1 MAQMIQ
7 LQNSD
12 ESLRRMVETCRNQN
26 EECVIQDNQ
35 NRPVAVMMP
44 IERYES
50 YQAYLKQREKNFAIL
65 DTVAEDL
72 KNYEPDFIERQIEK
86 AVQEVKAEANSI
98 AC

>member
-12 ESLRRMVETCRNQN
+12 KTLRRMVETCRNQN

-50 YQAYLKQREKNFAIL
+50 YQAYLKQKKKNFAIL

-86 AVQEVKAEANSI
+86 AVQEVKADAKKQ
-98 AC
+98 

>member
-1 MAQMIQ
+1 MIQ

-12 ESLRRMVETCRNQN
+12 KTLRRMVETCRNQN

-50 YQAYLKQREKNFAIL
+50 YQAYLKQKEKNFAIL

-72 KNYEPDFIERQIEK
+72 KNYEPDFIESQIEK
-86 AVQEVKAEANSI
+86 AVQEVKADAKKQ
-98 AC
+98 

>member
-12 ESLRRMVETCRNQN
+12 KALRRMVETCRNQN

-44 IERYES
+44 IERYKS
-50 YQAYLKQREKNFAIL
+50 YQAYLKQKEKNFAIL

-72 KNYEPDFIERQIEK
+72 KNYEPDFIENQIEK
-86 AVQEVKAEANSI
+86 AVQEVKAEAKKQ
-98 AC
+98 

>member
-12 ESLRRMVETCRNQN
+12 ETLRRMVETCRNQN

-50 YQAYLKQREKNFAIL
+50 YQAYLKQKEKNFAIL

-72 KNYEPDFIERQIEK
+72 KNYEPDFIENQIEK
-86 AVQEVKAEANSI
+86 AVQEVKAEAKKQ
-98 AC
+98 

>member
-1 MAQMIQ
+1 MVQMIQ

-12 ESLRRMVETCRNQN
+12 ETLRRMVETCRNQN

-35 NRPVAVMMP
+35 NRPIAVMMP

-50 YQAYLKQREKNFAIL
+50 YQAYLKQKEKNFAIL

-72 KNYEPDFIERQIEK
+72 KNYKPDFIERQIEK
-86 AVQEVKAEANSI
+86 AVQEVKAEANFI

>member
-12 ESLRRMVETCRNQN
+12 ETLRRMVETCRNQN

-50 YQAYLKQREKNFAIL
+50 YQAYLKQKEKNFAIL

-72 KNYEPDFIERQIEK
+72 KNCEPDFIERQIEK
-86 AVQEVKAEANSI
+86 AVYKMKAQANSI

>member
-12 ESLRRMVETCRNQN
+12 ETLRRMVETCRNQN

-44 IERYES
+44 IESYES
-50 YQAYLKQREKNFAIL
+50 SQAYLKQKEKNFAIL

-86 AVQEVKAEANSI
+86 AVHEVKAKEQ
-98 AC
+98 

>member
-12 ESLRRMVETCRNQN
+12 ETLRRMVETCRNQN

-44 IERYES
+44 IESYES
-50 YQAYLKQREKNFAIL
+50 YQAYLKQKEKNFAIL

-72 KNYEPDFIERQIEK
+72 KNYEPDFIENQIEK
-86 AVQEVKAEANSI
+86 AVHEVKAKEQ
-98 AC
+98 

>member
-12 ESLRRMVETCRNQN
+12 KTLRRMVETCRNQN

-50 YQAYLKQREKNFAIL
+50 YQAYLKQKKKNFAIL

-86 AVQEVKAEANSI
+86 AVQIEKR
-98 AC
+98 

>member
-12 ESLRRMVETCRNQN
+12 EALRRMVEVCRNQN

-50 YQAYLKQREKNFAIL
+50 YQAYLKQRQKNFAIL
-65 DTVAEDL
+65 DAVAEDL
-72 KNYEPDFIERQIEK
+72 RSCFKNLTAFEK
-86 AVQEVKAEANSI
+86 L
-98 AC
+98 

>member
-1 MAQMIQ
+1 MTQMIQ

-12 ESLRRMVETCRNQN
+12 ETLRRMVETCRNQN

-35 NRPVAVMMP
+35 NRPVAVMP

-50 YQAYLKQREKNFAIL
+50 YQAYLKQKKKNFAIF

-72 KNYEPDFIERQIEK
+72 KNYDPDFIENRIEK
-86 AVQEVKAEANSI
+86 AVHEVKTEAKEQ
-98 AC
+98 

>member
-1 MAQMIQ
+1 
-7 LQNSD
+7 
-12 ESLRRMVETCRNQN
+12 
-26 EECVIQDNQ
+26 
-35 NRPVAVMMP
+35 MMP

-50 YQAYLKQREKNFAIL
+50 YQAYLKQKEKNFAIL

>member
-1 MAQMIQ
+1 MTQMIQ

-35 NRPVAVMMP
+35 NQPVAVMMP

-50 YQAYLKQREKNFAIL
+50 YQAYLKQRQKNFAIL
-65 DTVAEDL
+65 DAVAEDL
-72 KNYEPDFIERQIEK
+72 KNYEPDFIENQIEK
-86 AVQEVKAEANSI
+86 AVQEVKADAKKQ
-98 AC
+98 

>member
-12 ESLRRMVETCRNQN
+12 ESLRRMIETCRNQN

>member
-1 MAQMIQ
+1 MAQLVQ

-12 ESLRRMVETCRNQN
+12 KSLRRMVETCRNQN

-50 YQAYLKQREKNFAIL
+50 YQAYLEQKEKNFAIL

-72 KNYEPDFIERQIEK
+72 KNYEPDFIENQIEK
-86 AVQEVKAEANSI
+86 AVHEVKSEAKKQ
-98 AC
+98 

>member
-12 ESLRRMVETCRNQN
+12 ESLRRMVETCRTQN

-50 YQAYLKQREKNFAIL
+50 YQAYLKQKEKNFAIL

-86 AVQEVKAEANSI
+86 AVQEVKAEAKKQ
-98 AC
+98 

>member
-1 MAQMIQ
+1 MAQLVQ

-12 ESLRRMVETCRNQN
+12 KSLRRMVETCRNQN

-50 YQAYLKQREKNFAIL
+50 YQAYLKQRQKNFAIL

-72 KNYEPDFIERQIEK
+72 KNYEPDFIENQIEK
-86 AVQEVKAEANSI
+86 AV
-98 AC
+98 

>member
-12 ESLRRMVETCRNQN
+12 EKLRRMVETCRNQN
-26 EECVIQDNQ
+26 EEYVIQDNQ
-35 NRPVAVMMP
+35 SRPIAVMMP

-50 YQAYLKQREKNFAIL
+50 YQAYLKQKEKNFAIL

-72 KNYEPDFIERQIEK
+72 KNYDPDFIESRIEK
-86 AVQEVKAEANSI
+86 AVHEVKAEAKKQ
-98 AC
+98 

>member
-12 ESLRRMVETCRNQN
+12 ETLRRMVEACRNQN

-98 AC
+98 AY

>member
-12 ESLRRMVETCRNQN
+12 KTLRRMVETCRNQN

-50 YQAYLKQREKNFAIL
+50 YQAYLKKKKKNFAIL

-72 KNYEPDFIERQIEK
+72 KNYEPDFIESQIEK
-86 AVQEVKAEANSI
+86 AVQEVKADAKNNNR
-98 AC
+98 

>member
-12 ESLRRMVETCRNQN
+12 ETLRRMVETCRNQN

-35 NRPVAVMMP
+35 NRPIAVMMP

-50 YQAYLKQREKNFAIL
+50 YQAYLKQKEKNFAIL

-86 AVQEVKAEANSI
+86 AVQEVKAEAKTQ
-98 AC
+98 

>member
-1 MAQMIQ
+1 MIQ

-12 ESLRRMVETCRNQN
+12 KALRRMVETCRNQN

-44 IERYES
+44 IERYKS
-50 YQAYLKQREKNFAIL
+50 YQAYLKQKEKNFAIL

-72 KNYEPDFIERQIEK
+72 KNYEPDFIESQIEK
-86 AVQEVKAEANSI
+86 AVKEVKAKAKKQ
-98 AC
+98 

>member
-50 YQAYLKQREKNFAIL
+50 YQAYLKQKEKNFAIL

-86 AVQEVKAEANSI
+86 AVQEVKAEAKKQ
-98 AC
+98 

>member
-12 ESLRRMVETCRNQN
+12 EALRRMVEKCRNQN

-35 NRPVAVMMP
+35 NRPIAVMMP

-50 YQAYLKQREKNFAIL
+50 YQAYLKQKEKNFAIL

-86 AVQEVKAEANSI
+86 AVQEVKAEAKTQ
-98 AC
+98 

>member
-12 ESLRRMVETCRNQN
+12 KTLRRMVETCRNQN

-50 YQAYLKQREKNFAIL
+50 YQAYLKQKKKNFAIL

-72 KNYEPDFIERQIEK
+72 KNYEPDFIESQIEK
-86 AVQEVKAEANSI
+86 
-98 AC
+98 

>member
-12 ESLRRMVETCRNQN
+12 ETLRRMVETCRNQN

-35 NRPVAVMMP
+35 SRPIAVMMP

-50 YQAYLKQREKNFAIL
+50 YQAYLKQKEKNFAIL

-86 AVQEVKAEANSI
+86 AVQEVKAEAKKQ
-98 AC
+98 

>member
-1 MAQMIQ
+1 MIQ

-12 ESLRRMVETCRNQN
+12 EALRRMVETCRNKN

-50 YQAYLKQREKNFAIL
+50 YQAYLKQRQKNFAIL

-72 KNYEPDFIERQIEK
+72 KNYEPDLIESQIEK
-86 AVQEVKAEANSI
+86 AVHEVKSEAKKQ
-98 AC
+98 

>member
-12 ESLRRMVETCRNQN
+12 KTLRRMVETCRNQN

-44 IERYES
+44 IERYKS
-50 YQAYLKQREKNFAIL
+50 YQAYLKQKEKNFAIL

-72 KNYEPDFIERQIEK
+72 KNYEPDFIENQIEK
-86 AVQEVKAEANSI
+86 AVQEVKAKAKKQ
-98 AC
+98 

>member
-35 NRPVAVMMP
+35 NQPVAVMMP

-50 YQAYLKQREKNFAIL
+50 YQAYLEQKEKNFAIL

-72 KNYEPDFIERQIEK
+72 KNYEPDFIENQIEK
-86 AVQEVKAEANSI
+86 AVHEVKTEAKTQ
-98 AC
+98 

>member
-1 MAQMIQ
+1 MTQMIQ

-12 ESLRRMVETCRNQN
+12 ETLRRMVETCRNQN

-50 YQAYLKQREKNFAIL
+50 YQAYLKQKEKNFAIL

-72 KNYEPDFIERQIEK
+72 KNYEPDFIENQIEK
-86 AVQEVKAEANSI
+86 AVQEVKADSI

>member
-12 ESLRRMVETCRNQN
+12 ETLRRMVETCRNQN

-72 KNYEPDFIERQIEK
+72 KNYEPDFIERQTEK

>member
-1 MAQMIQ
+1 MTQMIQ

-12 ESLRRMVETCRNQN
+12 ETLRRMVETCRNQN

-50 YQAYLKQREKNFAIL
+50 YQAYLKQKEKNFAIL

-72 KNYEPDFIERQIEK
+72 KNYDPDFIESQIEK
-86 AVQEVKAEANSI
+86 AVHEVKVEAKKQ
-98 AC
+98 

>member
-12 ESLRRMVETCRNQN
+12 KALRRMVETCRNQN

-44 IERYES
+44 IERYKS
-50 YQAYLKQREKNFAIL
+50 YQAYLKQKEKNFAIL

-72 KNYEPDFIERQIEK
+72 KNYEPDFIENQIEK
-86 AVQEVKAEANSI
+86 AVQEVKAKKQ
-98 AC
+98 